1 VPTFFYIAVTNFQLM
16 NIAVLSKG
24 EQLYSTQSLLKAGLA
39 RNHNMEILDPTYCTM
54 VVENG
59 RSALYYCNEPVDDLH
74 AVIPRIGASNT
85 YYGSSLVRH
94 FQSIGVFCAVE
105 AEPILQSRN
114 KWTCFQVLSKAKIR
128 LPKTVL
134 GNAYDVE
141 AMIKHF
147 GEPPV
152 IIKILQ
158 GTHGQGVILAE
169 TYQSALST
177 IETLKAA
184 RVRFV
189 VQEFI
194 AESDGADIRV
204 IVVDGTVV
212 AAMKRQSK
220 DGEFRSNLHR
230 GGTSGVIQLTS
241 EEENMAL
248 RAAKALRLGVC
259 GVDILQSKKGPM
271 VLEVNSTPG
280 LEGIETT
287 TGLDIAD
294 KIIRYVERNKM

>member
-1 VPTFFYIAVTNFQLM
+1 M
-16 NIAVLSKG
+16 NIAVLSRG
-24 EQLYSTQSLLKAGLA
+24 EHLYSTQSLLKAGLA
-39 RNHNMEILDPTYCTM
+39 RNHNMEVLEPSNCTL
-54 VVENG
+54 VIENG
-59 RSALYYCNEPVDDLH
+59 KTVLQYCNELVDDLH
-74 AVIPRIGASNT
+74 AVIPRVGASNT
-85 YYGSSLVRH
+85 YFGSSLVRH
-94 FQSIGVFCAVE
+94 FQCMGVFCAVE

-114 KWTCFQVLSKAKIR
+114 KWTCFQILSKANIPI
-128 LPKTVL
+128 PKTIL
-134 GNAYDVE
+134 GNGFDVE
-141 AMIKHF
+141 GILAHF

-184 RVRFV
+184 KVRFI

-194 AESDGADIRV
+194 AESNGADLRV
-204 IVVDGTVV
+204 IVVDGSVV
-212 AAMKRQSK
+212 AAMKRQSRA
-220 DGEFRSNLHR
+220 GEFRSNLHR
-230 GGTSGVIQLTS
+230 GGTSQIIKLS
-241 EEENMAL
+241 HKEEHIAL

-259 GVDILQSKKGPM
+259 GVDILQSRQGPL

-287 TGLDIAD
+287 TGITISD
-294 KIIRYVERNKM
+294 KIIQYIERNKP

>member
-1 VPTFFYIAVTNFQLM
+1 MAI
-16 NIAVLSKG
+16 
-24 EQLYSTQSLLKAGLA
+24 
-39 RNHNMEILDPTYCTM
+39 
-54 VVENG
+54 ENG
-59 RSALYYCNEPVDDLH
+59 KPVLYYGEELVDDLH
-74 AVIPRIGASNT
+74 AVIPRVGASNT

-94 FQSIGVFCAVE
+94 FQTMGVFCAVK

-114 KWTCFQVLSKAKIR
+114 KWTCFQILAQANIPV
-128 LPKTVL
+128 PKTML
-134 GNAYDVE
+134 ATSNDAE
-141 AMIKHF
+141 MILDKI
-147 GEPPV
+147 GTPPV

-184 RVRFV
+184 KVRFV

-194 AESDGADIRV
+194 KESQGADLRV
-204 IVVDGTVV
+204 IVIDGTVI

-220 DGEFRSNLHR
+220 DGDFRSNLHR
-230 GGTSGVIQLTS
+230 GGSSLAVQLS
-241 EEENMAL
+241 HAEENIAL

-259 GVDILQSKKGPM
+259 GVDILQSQNGPM

-287 TGLDIAD
+287 TGIKISE
-294 KIIRYVERNKM
+294 KIITYIERNKHL